1 MPAPF
6 TVKLIAMA
14 DEEVALQ
21 PPKLWI
27 GELYYYF
34 ALIGEKLG
42 PAAISLPYAPFIIS
56 IFMH

>member
-1 MPAPF
+1 
-6 TVKLIAMA
+6 MA

-42 PAAISLPYAPFIIS
+42 PTLFRFHTLHLSSAFSCIDDVVEFYT
-56 IFMH
+56 

>member
-1 MPAPF
+1 
-6 TVKLIAMA
+6 MA

-34 ALIGEKLG
+34 ALIIGEKLG
-42 PAAISLPYAPFIIS
+42 PTLFRFHTLHLSSAFSCIDDVVEFYT
-56 IFMH
+56 